1 MDDESRIFTARL
13 LVAAG
18 GVLLVFG
25 WPFLRAGTGGALL
38 LLGAGLV
45 VTSLA
50 FDRSLKALLCA
61 TVAVLAGAGTL
72 ALLTLPAFF

>member
-1 MDDESRIFTARL
+1 MDHESRIFTARL
-13 LVAAG
+13 LVATG

-38 LLGAGLV
+38 FVGAALV
-45 VTSLA
+45 VASLA
-50 FDRSLKALLCA
+50 FDRSSKAFLCA
-61 TVAVLAGAGTL
+61 TAAVLAGAGAL